1 MPPGWYRVTSKNG
14 ALARETE
21 SMTSAKVREFAP
33 GTVLHV
39 DATVAIDG
47 GAKTRARVTQ
57 PVACWITF
65 KGLRPA
71 PAPRAARTEPPA
83 RELQAARHRRWK
95 AMIAAGEAYCH
106 NDADAP
112 WPANLACVLGHMN
125 SVYCCCFAADGSR
138 VVTGSWDRR
147 VRVWDADSG
156 ERLRVFDEHAD
167 AVLSASPGPGT
178 LVVTASWANEALVW
192 DVATGDVLVALRSHA
207 AAVNGVAWSS
217 DGRRVVTASEDRTA
231 KVWDAATGEEL
242 ATLRGH
248 DARKHRGDLWGCDVS
263 SDGARA
269 ATASS
274 DETAK
279 LFDAA
284 TGACLRTFSGHGDR
298 VTACA
303 FSPDGSRLATSSWD
317 GVGKIWDAATGACL
331 HTLAGHAPPAD
342 ANQATHGRLES
353 VAFAPDGSRVATTS
367 WDRTARVWDAATG
380 ARLETLAGHFET
392 VYCCAFAPDGA
403 RLVTGA
409 EDRTARVW
417 ILR

>member
-1 MPPGWYRVTSKNG
+1 MNLS
-14 ALARETE
+14 
-21 SMTSAKVREFAP
+21 
-33 GTVLHV
+33 
-39 DATVAIDG
+39 
-47 GAKTRARVTQ
+47 
-57 PVACWITF
+57 C
-65 KGLRPA
+65 
-71 PAPRAARTEPPA
+71 AA
-83 RELQAARHRRWK
+83 Q
-95 AMIAAGEAYCH
+95 
-106 NDADAP
+106 
-112 WPANLACVLGHMN
+112 
-125 SVYCCCFAADGSR
+125 
-138 VVTGSWDRR
+138 
-147 VRVWDADSG
+147 

-178 LVVTASWANEALVW
+178 FVVTASWANEALVW
-192 DVATGDVLVALRSHA
+192 DVATGDVLVALRSHG
-207 AAVNGVAWSS
+207 AAVNGVAWSR

-317 GVGKIWDAATGACL
+317 GVGKIWAAATGACL
-331 HTLAGHAPPAD
+331 HTLAGHAAPAD

-417 ILR
+417 VLR